1 MWYNIIG
8 CPGGYLKNT
17 RRKRSFA
24 DDIYSMIQ
32 MRCSMK
38 KKFAMLLTGVA
49 AASMMLSGCSGSKG
63 LETDEMTIS
72 VYKGVEITEVA
83 KPGEVTDE
91 EVESAI
97 QATLQTNATPEE
109 ITDRAVESGDTA
121 TIDFTGKID
130 GTEFE
135 GGSSTDYPL
144 VIGSGTFI
152 EGFEDSVIG
161 HNIGDAYDWQ
171 GKFPDDYNK
180 EEYAGKDVVF
190 SITVKGI
197 SKQSIPE
204 LTDEF
209 VKSVSSE
216 SKTVKEYKEEVKKRI
231 ASDNKKNYEDSISQ
245 SVWQKVLDNTEI
257 KKYPEKEVK
266 KISDSLVDQYKTTA
280 EYYQQDYETFI
291 QDQMGY
297 SVEEFEKQVDDA
309 AKASIKQ
316 TMVTEAIADKEKIKM
331 SDDEYKEQLKKIAES
346 FGYEDVDALKD
357 SAEEDDLKDMV
368 LNNLV
373 REWLTENCV
382 QVKAE

>member
-1 MWYNIIG
+1 
-8 CPGGYLKNT
+8 
-17 RRKRSFA
+17 
-24 DDIYSMIQ
+24 
-32 MRCSMK
+32 MK

-180 EEYAGKDVVF
+180 EEYAGKD
-190 SITVKGI
+190 
-197 SKQSIPE
+197 
-204 LTDEF
+204 L
-209 VKSVSSE
+209 
-216 SKTVKEYKEEVKKRI
+216 
-231 ASDNKKNYEDSISQ
+231 
-245 SVWQKVLDNTEI
+245 
-257 KKYPEKEVK
+257 
-266 KISDSLVDQYKTTA
+266 SL
-280 EYYQQDYETFI
+280 I
-291 QDQMGY
+291 H
-297 SVEEFEKQVDDA
+297 
-309 AKASIKQ
+309 I
-316 TMVTEAIADKEKIKM
+316 
-331 SDDEYKEQLKKIAES
+331 
-346 FGYEDVDALKD
+346 
-357 SAEEDDLKDMV
+357 
-368 LNNLV
+368 
-373 REWLTENCV
+373 
-382 QVKAE
+382 

>member
-1 MWYNIIG
+1 
-8 CPGGYLKNT
+8 
-17 RRKRSFA
+17 
-24 DDIYSMIQ
+24 
-32 MRCSMK
+32 MK
-38 KKFAMLLTGVA
+38 KRIAVLLTGVA
-49 AASMMLSGCSGSKG
+49 AASVMLAGCSGSKG

-72 VYKGVEITEVA
+72 VYKGVEINEVA
-83 KPGEVTDE
+83 KPGKVTDE
-91 EVESAI
+91 DVENAI

-109 ITDRAVESGDTA
+109 VTDRAVESGDTA
-121 TIDFTGKID
+121 TIDFTGKIN
-130 GTEFE
+130 GEEFD

-152 EGFEDSVIG
+152 EGFEDSVVG

-171 GKFPDDYNK
+171 GKFPDDYNNA
-180 EEYAGKDVVF
+180 EYAGKDVVF

-197 SKQSIPE
+197 SKQSVPE

-216 SKTVKEYKEEVKKRI
+216 SKNVKEYKEEVKKRLD
-231 ASDNKKNYEDSISQ
+231 SDNKKNYEDGISQ

-266 KISDSLVDQYKTTA
+266 KISDALVEQYKTTA

-331 SDDEYKEQLKKIAES
+331 SDDEYKDQLKKIAES

-357 SAEEDDLKDMV
+357 SAEEDDLKDMA
-368 LNNLV
+368 LNNMV

>member
-1 MWYNIIG
+1 
-8 CPGGYLKNT
+8 
-17 RRKRSFA
+17 
-24 DDIYSMIQ
+24 
-32 MRCSMK
+32 MK
-38 KKFAMLLTGVA
+38 KRIAVLLTGAA
-49 AASMMLSGCSGSKG
+49 AASMILAGCSQSKG

-72 VYKGVEITEVA
+72 VYKGVEIDAVA

-91 EVESAI
+91 DIENAI
-97 QATLQTNATPEE
+97 QATLQTNATQEE
-109 ITDRAVESGDTA
+109 VTDRAVESGDTA

-130 GTEFE
+130 GAEFE

-144 VIGSGTFI
+144 LIGSGTFI

-171 GKFPDDYNK
+171 GKFPDDYNNAD
-180 EEYAGKDVVF
+180 YAGKDVVF

-197 SKQSIPE
+197 SKQSVPE

-209 VKSVSSE
+209 VKSVSGD
-216 SKTVKEYKEEVKKRI
+216 SKNVKEYKEEVKKQLE
-231 ASDNKKNYEDSISQ
+231 SDNKENYENSISQ

-331 SDDEYKEQLKKIAES
+331 SDDEYKKQLKKIAES
-346 FGYEDVDALKD
+346 FGYEDVDALKE
-357 SAEEDDLKDMV
+357 SAEEDDLKDMA
-368 LNNLV
+368 LNNMV
-373 REWLTENCV
+373 KEWLTENCV
-382 QVKAE
+382 QVKEK

>member
-1 MWYNIIG
+1 
-8 CPGGYLKNT
+8 
-17 RRKRSFA
+17 
-24 DDIYSMIQ
+24 
-32 MRCSMK
+32 MK

-171 GKFPDDYNK
+171 GKFPDDYNNA
-180 EEYAGKDVVF
+180 EYAGKDVVF

-231 ASDNKKNYEDSISQ
+231 VSDNKKNYEDSISQ

-316 TMVTEAIADKEKIKM
+316 TMVTEAIADKEKIKL
-331 SDDEYKEQLKKIAES
+331 SDDKYKEQLKKIAKS
-346 FGYEDVDALKD
+346 FGYEDVDALKE
-357 SAEEDDLKDMV
+357 SAEEDDLKDMA
-368 LNNLV
+368 LNNMV
-373 REWLTENCV
+373 KEWLTENCV

>member
-1 MWYNIIG
+1 M
-8 CPGGYLKNT
+8 
-17 RRKRSFA
+17 
-24 DDIYSMIQ
+24 
-32 MRCSMK
+32 
-38 KKFAMLLTGVA
+38 MLLTGILASA
-49 AASMMLSGCSGSKG
+49 AVLTGCSGSKG
-63 LETDEMTIS
+63 LETDALSIS
-72 VYKGVEITEVA
+72 VYKGVEIDEVA
-83 KPGEVTDE
+83 KPAEITDE
-91 EVESAI
+91 DVDNAI
-97 QATLQTNATPEE
+97 TSNRQMNAVQEE
-109 ITDRAVESGDTA
+109 ITDRPVEEGDIAV
-121 TIDFTGKID
+121 IDFTGKID
-130 GTEFE
+130 GQEFE
-135 GGSSTDYPL
+135 GGSATNYSLT
-144 VIGSGTFI
+144 IGSGMFI

-316 TMVTEAIADKEKIKM
+316 TMVTEAIADKEKIKL
-331 SDDEYKEQLKKIAES
+331 SDDKYKEQLKKIAKS
-346 FGYEDVDALKD
+346 FGYEDVDALKE
-357 SAEEDDLKDMV
+357 SAEEDDLKDMA
-368 LNNLV
+368 LNNMV
-373 REWLTENCV
+373 KEWLTENCV

>member
-1 MWYNIIG
+1 MKEKKVY
-8 CPGGYLKNT
+8 
-17 RRKRSFA
+17 
-24 DDIYSMIQ
+24 

-38 KKFAMLLTGVA
+38 KKIMMLLTGILASA
-49 AASMMLSGCSGSKG
+49 AVLTGCSGSKG
-63 LETDEMTIS
+63 LETDALSIS
-72 VYKGVEITEVA
+72 VYKGVEIDEVA
-83 KPGEVTDE
+83 KPAEITDE
-91 EVESAI
+91 DVDNAI
-97 QATLQTNATPEE
+97 TSNRQMNAVQEE
-109 ITDRAVESGDTA
+109 ITDRPVEEGDIAV
-121 TIDFTGKID
+121 IDFTGKID
-130 GTEFE
+130 GQEFE
-135 GGSSTDYPL
+135 GGSATNYSLT
-144 VIGSGTFI
+144 IGSGMFI

-316 TMVTEAIADKEKIKM
+316 TMVTEAIADKEKIKL
-331 SDDEYKEQLKKIAES
+331 SDDKYKEQLKKIAKS
-346 FGYEDVDALKD
+346 FGYEDVDALKE
-357 SAEEDDLKDMV
+357 SAEEDDLKDMA
-368 LNNLV
+368 LNNMV
-373 REWLTENCV
+373 KEWLT
-382 QVKAE
+382 

>member
-1 MWYNIIG
+1 
-8 CPGGYLKNT
+8 
-17 RRKRSFA
+17 
-24 DDIYSMIQ
+24 
-32 MRCSMK
+32 MK

-109 ITDRAVESGDTA
+109 ITDRAVEEGDIA
-121 TIDFTGKID
+121 VIDFTGKID
-130 GTEFE
+130 GQEFE
-135 GGSSTDYPL
+135 GGSATNYSLT
-144 VIGSGTFI
+144 IGSGMFI

-316 TMVTEAIADKEKIKM
+316 TMVTEAIADKEKIKL
-331 SDDEYKEQLKKIAES
+331 SDDKYKEQLKKIAKS
-346 FGYEDVDALKD
+346 FGYEDVDALKE
-357 SAEEDDLKDMV
+357 SAEEDDLKDMA
-368 LNNLV
+368 LNNMV
-373 REWLTENCV
+373 KEWLTENCV

>member
-1 MWYNIIG
+1 
-8 CPGGYLKNT
+8 
-17 RRKRSFA
+17 
-24 DDIYSMIQ
+24 
-32 MRCSMK
+32 MK

-316 TMVTEAIADKEKIKM
+316 TMVTEAIADKEKIKL
-331 SDDEYKEQLKKIAES
+331 SDDKYKEQLKKIAKS
-346 FGYEDVDALKD
+346 FGYEDVDALKE
-357 SAEEDDLKDMV
+357 SAEEHDLKDMA
-368 LNNLV
+368 LNNMV
-373 REWLTENCV
+373 KEWLTENCV

>member
-1 MWYNIIG
+1 
-8 CPGGYLKNT
+8 
-17 RRKRSFA
+17 
-24 DDIYSMIQ
+24 
-32 MRCSMK
+32 MK
-38 KKFAMLLTGVA
+38 KRIAVLLTGAA
-49 AASMMLSGCSGSKG
+49 AASMILAGCSRSKG

-72 VYKGVEITEVA
+72 VYKGVEIDAVA

-91 EVESAI
+91 DIENAI
-97 QATLQTNATPEE
+97 QATLQTNATQEE
-109 ITDRAVESGDTA
+109 VTDRAVESGDTA

-130 GTEFE
+130 GAEFE

-144 VIGSGTFI
+144 LIGSGTFI

-171 GKFPDDYNK
+171 GKFPDDYNNAD
-180 EEYAGKDVVF
+180 YAGKDVVF

-197 SKQSIPE
+197 SKQSVPE

-209 VKSVSSE
+209 VKSVSGD
-216 SKTVKEYKEEVKKRI
+216 SKNVKEYKEEVKKQLE
-231 ASDNKKNYEDSISQ
+231 SDNKENYENSISQ

-331 SDDEYKEQLKKIAES
+331 SDDEYKKQLKKIAES
-346 FGYEDVDALKD
+346 FGYEDVDALKE
-357 SAEEDDLKDMV
+357 SAEEDDLKDMA
-368 LNNLV
+368 LNNMV
-373 REWLTENCV
+373 KEWLTENCV
-382 QVKAE
+382 QVKEK